1 MLKSFRH
8 LLVPLDFTAG
18 NDAVLSVVGELIGE
32 QKLTISLIHV
42 VEPIEAD
49 DDPQIQSFTENL
61 TQQAGQKLLQRADQL
76 KHLNAEVVCENRLGK
91 RRVEIIA
98 YARDQ
103 SVDLIL
109 LNSHLI
115 SPDELAS
122 KSFSLSDQI
131 ALLAPCAVMMLKYG

>member
-1 MLKSFRH
+1 MLKSFNH
-8 LLVPLDFTAG
+8 LLVPLDFTTG
-18 NDAVLSVVGELIGE
+18 NDAVLSVVDELVGE
-32 QKLTISLIHV
+32 QKLRISLIHV

-49 DDPQIQSFTENL
+49 DDPKTQSFTENL
-61 TQQAGQKLLQRADQL
+61 TQQAGQKLQQRADQL

-91 RRVEIIA
+91 RHVEVIA

-115 SPDELAS
+115 SPDEPAS
-122 KSFSLSDQI
+122 KMFSLSYQI
-131 ALLAPCAVMMLKYG
+131 ALMAPCAVMMLKQG